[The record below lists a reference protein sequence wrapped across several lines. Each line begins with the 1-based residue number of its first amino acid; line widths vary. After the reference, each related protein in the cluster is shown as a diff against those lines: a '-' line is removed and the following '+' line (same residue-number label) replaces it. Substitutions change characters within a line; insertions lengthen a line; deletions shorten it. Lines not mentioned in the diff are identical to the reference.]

1 MAQEQRIAYFSGNVQ
16 GVGFRF
22 TTVRTAERYDV
33 TGTVRNLPD
42 GRVEVVAEGDSE
54 EIDAFL
60 SDVGNR
66 MGQYVRGRDEQTA
79 EPTGKYRGFDV
90 AF

>member
-1 MAQEQRIAYFSGNVQ
+1 MAAEQRTVLFAGRVQ

-22 TTVRTAERYDV
+22 TACRLAGRYDV

-42 GRVEVVAEGDSE
+42 GRVECVIEGE
-54 EIDAFL
+54 AAEIDAFL
-60 SDVGNR
+60 AALRER
-66 MGQYVRGRDEQTA
+66 MSGYIRDETSRTA
-79 EPTGKYRGFDV
+79 APTGRYAGFDV